1 MTEHSFA
8 FIIKP
13 LHEKSQC
20 TVVEWVD
27 LSHIGLDLTIPAQIL
42 NDYVSLKKL
51 LNFVLLYEVR
61 KLNTKQLKHI

>member
-1 MTEHSFA
+1 MTKHSFA

-27 LSHIGLDLTIPAQIL
+27 LSHIGLGLTIPAQIL
-42 NDYVSLKKL
+42 NDYVSLNKL

-61 KLNTKQLKHI
+61 KLNIKQVKHI